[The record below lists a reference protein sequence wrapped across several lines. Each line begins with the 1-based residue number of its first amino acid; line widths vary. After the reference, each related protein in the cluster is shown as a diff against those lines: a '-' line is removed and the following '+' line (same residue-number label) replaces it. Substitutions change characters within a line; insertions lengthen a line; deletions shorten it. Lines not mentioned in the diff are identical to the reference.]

1 MARAR
6 MAHACMPPV
15 AWARWPAS
23 TEHTRAST
31 CIGPRL
37 FGSTRAQDT
46 CVCASQH
53 VLELHLLLRL
63 YQVVSGHILTPSE
76 KTSLRAEPEAARAP
90 SPPTVPDRT
99 IPASV
104 SSSSLERRVVQNSA
118 WARFQWAK
126 ANRKR
131 VEREKEQKAVHDE
144 QRAAEQTELN
154 QKVALMRSASV
165 GRVEASRQHLLEDN
179 RRHRQEEGRREQFAL
194 AEKARRLQALRE
206 EHQLM
211 LQASFRTV
219 TEEYETSDFGKLSQ
233 RLTLA
238 PGGRVRRAKSAGKR
252 KTTPFTDDAFY

>member
-1 MARAR
+1 
-6 MAHACMPPV
+6 MPSAEFAAAV
-15 AWARWPAS
+15 QVEKASSSKGRPAS
-23 TEHTRAST
+23 ST
-31 CIGPRL
+31 ARNAL
-37 FGSTRAQDT
+37 
-46 CVCASQH
+46 
-53 VLELHLLLRL
+53 
-63 YQVVSGHILTPSE
+63 
-76 KTSLRAEPEAARAP
+76 AAAVI
-90 SPPTVPDRT
+90 S
-99 IPASV
+99 
-104 SSSSLERRVVQNSA
+104 NSA
-118 WARFQWAK
+118 VARLRWAQ

-131 VEREKEQKAVHDE
+131 VQDEQRVVAAHTE

-219 TEEYETSDFGKLSQ
+219 TEEYEMSDFGKLSQ

>member
-1 MARAR
+1 VISIGVRQAVGDLAANQFMRCSGALSGNS
-6 MAHACMPPV
+6 MPSAEFAAAV
-15 AWARWPAS
+15 QVEKASSSKGRPAS
-23 TEHTRAST
+23 ST
-31 CIGPRL
+31 ARNAL
-37 FGSTRAQDT
+37 
-46 CVCASQH
+46 
-53 VLELHLLLRL
+53 
-63 YQVVSGHILTPSE
+63 
-76 KTSLRAEPEAARAP
+76 AAAVI
-90 SPPTVPDRT
+90 S
-99 IPASV
+99 
-104 SSSSLERRVVQNSA
+104 NSA
-118 WARFQWAK
+118 VARLRWAQ

-131 VEREKEQKAVHDE
+131 VQDEQRVVAAHTE

-219 TEEYETSDFGKLSQ
+219 TEEYEMSDFGKLSQ